1 MPRLGPRRAAALAAG
16 LAFGLTSVASCAS
29 MRYAA
34 TFNPTVTVE
43 VEHPPDVGFL
53 VDEVVFAGDA
63 RPRGGRSRAPE
74 AGCEA
79 EWVQVLTQEFVE
91 RGVRVARAGAGLN
104 ADAVIAVTVTRCET
118 EQERYETSRE
128 VVERVGDE
136 TRRLTVPE
144 FHARTRVLFRG
155 TFEVVDPSTD
165 LVAASHTL
173 AYEPE
178 ATNSSRRE
186 LPDLPSPG
194 AVVARA
200 YRSTIGDITP
210 VLFRWSERRR
220 LVFFDDE
227 RCGLNLA
234 HRAVEAGDYERALE
248 MSIAN
253 ANSCLPGQVAEID
266 DRDVAAAHYNVGVVH
281 RILGDFDSALASLER
296 ARSADPDNGVVRA
309 AIRETRSAEEIAAR
323 LRSLR

>member
-1 MPRLGPRRAAALAAG
+1 
-16 LAFGLTSVASCAS
+16 

-53 VDEVVFAGDA
+53 VDEVVFAGDGRA
-63 RPRGGRSRAPE
+63 RGGRSRTPE
-74 AGCEA
+74 AACEA
-79 EWVQVLTQEFVE
+79 EWVQALTQELGE

-104 ADAVIAVTVTRCET
+104 ADAVIAVTVTSCET

-128 VVERVGDE
+128 IVESVGDE
-136 TRRLTVPE
+136 TRRRTVPE

-178 ATNSSRRE
+178 MTNSSRRE

-194 AVVARA
+194 AVAARA

-210 VLFRWSERRR
+210 VLFRWSEERR

-248 MSIAN
+248 ISIAN
-253 ANSCLPGQVAEID
+253 ANSCQLGQVPEID

-281 RILGDFDSALASLER
+281 RILGDFDSALASFER
-296 ARSADPDNGVVRA
+296 ARSADPDNGVVRD
-309 AIRETRSAEEIAAR
+309 AIRETHSAQEAAAR
-323 LRSLR
+323 LRSLERKP